1 MKGFFNIVRW
11 IAGQLGPFIL
21 SFILI
26 IILGAVLSLS
36 DVGIALISKRL
47 IDGAVSGDISM
58 AFKAG
63 LIFAL
68 VIIGQIV
75 LQSILSVSSVK
86 LEEVMS
92 NSIRRKVF
100 SKIIKSQWM
109 SLSKYHS
116 GDLLTRM
123 TRDVGIFSNAIVNTV
138 PDMVSLGVQ
147 LVAAFIVLMFYEPML
162 AILAVVLGPIIL
174 LISRVFG
181 RKIKKV
187 HIRMQET
194 EGEYRSFIQE
204 IVQNL
209 TVIKA
214 FSLENRNLLKINML
228 HNENLVW
235 VRKRSRISALTNS
248 VLSLGYWIG
257 YFIAFGFGAFRL
269 YQGRA
274 TFGTFTAFLQLF
286 GQVQGPFEELA
297 YKIPQLISA
306 GACAERIM
314 EFEELDMEDEGK
326 YAPSWENA
334 GVLFEN
340 VMFKYDSKKPVLES
354 TSFEIYPGEI
364 AALIGT
370 SGEGKTTIVR
380 LLLSLIKTEAGKI
393 SIINKKGESIECSPS
408 CRSMISY
415 VPQGNTLFSGTIR
428 DNLYFG
434 NPDATDEE
442 LKKAL
447 GDVCAWEFTREL
459 TSGIDTEIG
468 EKGIGLSE
476 GQAQRIA
483 IARALLRKSPILIF
497 DEATSALDVDTEIKV
512 LRAIKCLK
520 PQPTC
525 IIITHRASAMKMCN
539 RVLKLED
546 GRIFECGEKI
556 ILNPR
561 SEAI

>member
-1 MKGFFNIVRW
+1 MMELIR
-11 IAGQLGPFIL
+11 PFIL

-26 IILGAVLSLS
+26 IVLGSILSLS
-36 DVGIALISKRL
+36 DVSIALISKKL
-47 IDGAVSGDISM
+47 IDDAVSRNISEAIKVSLVFVGVIVM
-58 AFKAG
+58 QIAFNS
-63 LIFAL
+63 
-68 VIIGQIV
+68 II
-75 LQSILSVSSVK
+75 SILASK
-86 LEEVMS
+86 LKELIS
-92 NSIRRKVF
+92 NSIRSRIFERVLRA
-100 SKIIKSQWM
+100 QWM
-109 SLSKYHS
+109 ELSKYHS

-162 AILAVVLGPIIL
+162 AIIAVAIGPIAIL
-174 LISRVFG
+174 TSRIFG

-214 FSLENRNLLKINML
+214 FCLENRSLLKIDML
-228 HNENLVW
+228 HNENFIW
-235 VRKRSRISALTNS
+235 AKRRSRISTLTNS

-257 YFIAFGFGAFRL
+257 YFISFGFGAFRL

-274 TFGTFTAFLQLF
+274 TFGTFTAFVQLF
-286 GQVQGPFEELA
+286 GQVQGPFEGLA

-306 GACAERIM
+306 GACAERLM

-326 YAPSWENA
+326 YVPSWENV

-340 VMFKYDSKKPVLES
+340 VIFKYDSEKPVLED

-380 LLLSLIKTEAGKI
+380 LLLSLIKPEAGKI
-393 SIINKKGESIECSPS
+393 IITNKKRESIECCPS
-408 CRSMISY
+408 YRSMISY

-428 DNLYFG
+428 DNLYLG

-442 LKKAL
+442 LKKVLREAS
-447 GDVCAWEFTREL
+447 AWEFTNEL

-468 EKGIGLSE
+468 ERGIGLSE

-483 IARALLRKSPILIF
+483 IARALLRKAPILLF
-497 DEATSALDVDTEIKV
+497 DEATSALDVDTEINI
-512 LRAIKCLK
+512 LRAIKNMK

-525 IIITHRASAMKMCN
+525 IIITHRPSVMNMCN

-546 GRIFECGEKI
+546 GRIFECGEEVI
-556 ILNPR
+556 SNPR